1 MSNSTL
7 TSQFARIPF
16 FRENKLAQAIA
27 TKMVPSLVRNGSTN
41 QTSQGSDIAPDH
53 GSLERISKLQ
63 ASDIDDTNNLMQ
75 ILPDLGLAKEIMTS
89 LIVAPKDLTTFE
101 LGWASDKCELPPE
114 LVGEL
119 TNVMKEHFTQDYKIN
134 DLLLPICEQAL
145 FETGSYPLVVIPE
158 SSLDNIINQKT
169 DISLES
175 YQTVLNPDM
184 TVKSVGI
191 LGPGYANAED
201 AQKNTAST
209 KISLESY
216 SLIPESNNAPA
227 RVWFDDHLQVLDNL
241 DNLKLPKLHDKRRA
255 DALRKTRLYGKISV
269 EDAQRDKEL
278 EALDS
283 ALFARR
289 GSVTTPV
296 VNISSRGGGRESKG
310 NPLVIRWPSESLIPI
325 HRPGAPTDHLGYFG
339 LIDEYGNPVTRVSSQ
354 DYYNQLTSNMQSPMD
369 NYNNQAGT
377 ILENVKTYFGPNE
390 QANKYDSLQLLHAYG
405 QLMKKELLVRLKR
418 GLHGENVEL
427 ADVER
432 SAYAIMLSRSLAN
445 MRTNIVYIPVEQCA
459 YFAFDYTNA
468 GLGKSV
474 LSDAKIVGALRS
486 LLLFADVQGAIR
498 NSIPR
503 RENEIL
509 LDEQDPD
516 PWKTVETIQHEFAKT
531 QNSAFPLGVTDPR
544 TQLDMLQKA
553 GITWSISGHPQY
565 PNTKLTTT
573 ETTSSLARPDN
584 ELSTN
589 IKNMMF
595 MGIGIPPEIID
606 ATQGVEFAAT
616 IFSSN
621 LLLAKRS
628 AQKQAILLKQMKYLV
643 QIYTVSNGF
652 LLESMKKVVDNH
664 KDKLKDYYREGDVVR
679 YSEIMERYLSALKLT
694 LPTMDTAR
702 LATQLQDVN
711 DFLALLDVTL
721 PLYINEQVITETLGS
736 EAGMQATA
744 IYQAFRN
751 NYAVDWMIQNNIMP
765 ELYKLVNIGNDDDN
779 PGYNF
784 MAARLEKVTNISS
797 VVQQVMKQ
805 LADKHGGE
813 PETPPETG
821 ASDFGSFGD
830 DNTEPGSDSESNE
843 GDDDLGGFNFPGE

>member
-1 MSNSTL
+1 MSTTL

-27 TKMVPSLVRNGSTN
+27 TKMVPSLVRTGSSQ

-114 LVGEL
+114 LVGDL

-175 YQTVLNPDM
+175 FQAVLNQDM

-191 LGPGYANAED
+191 LGPGYGSVENAKSSGET
-201 AQKNTAST
+201 TAVT
-209 KISLESY
+209 LEAY
-216 SLIPESNNAPA
+216 SLAADPANIPTS
-227 RVWFDDHLQVLDNL
+227 VWFDEHLSVLDNL
-241 DNLKLPKLHDKRRA
+241 DNLKLPKLHDKRRS
-255 DALRKTRLYGKISV
+255 DALRRTRLYGKISI
-269 EDAQRDKEL
+269 EDNQRDREL

-289 GSVTTPV
+289 GSVATPV
-296 VNISSRGGGRESKG
+296 VNISSRGGGKESKG

-377 ILENVKTYFGPNE
+377 ILENVKTYFGPNDK
-390 QANKYDSLQLLHAYG
+390 ANKYDSLQLLHAYG
-405 QLMKKELLVRLKR
+405 QLMKKELLIRLKR

-459 YFAFDYTNA
+459 YFAFDYNNA
-468 GLGKSV
+468 GLGKSL

-573 ETTSSLARPDN
+573 ETTSSLARPDS

-652 LLESMKKVVDNH
+652 LLDGLKEAIDKH
-664 KDKLKDYYREGDVVR
+664 KAKLKDYYGEGDVVR
-679 YSEIMERYLSALKLT
+679 YSEIMERYLGALKLT

-711 DFLALLDVTL
+711 DFMALLDVTL
-721 PLYINEQVITETLGS
+721 PLYINEQVITETLGT
-736 EAGMQATA
+736 EAGMQAAA

-813 PETPPETG
+813 AETPPTDTG
-821 ASDFGSFGD
+821 SDNFGSFGSG
-830 DNTEPGSDSESNE
+830 TETPPSPDEDETGG
-843 GDDDLGGFNFPGE
+843 GDDDFGNLNF